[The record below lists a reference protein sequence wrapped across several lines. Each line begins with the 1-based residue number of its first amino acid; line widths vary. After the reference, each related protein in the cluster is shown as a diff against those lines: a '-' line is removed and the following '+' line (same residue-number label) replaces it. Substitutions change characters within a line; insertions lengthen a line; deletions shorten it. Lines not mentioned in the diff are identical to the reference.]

1 MRRWIALALI
11 LGVAFAV
18 LAFGGTE
25 APTFALVQILFLG
38 VAALVIA
45 QDPELLANSASPR
58 AYGVPAVLTGVVLL
72 QLCPL
77 PSGLVHRLT
86 GRENSIPWAN
96 LHLSI
101 EPFSTRTHVLVLLT
115 CFVAFYFAQVISRE
129 RDRTK
134 RLIASLLVLGT
145 FEAFYGLIQYL
156 SGWQKIFFYTK
167 KFDLEEATGTYINR
181 NHYAG
186 FLEMIIPFSLAL
198 LFYEYG
204 RLRRSGSSP
213 GESVKKFMARH
224 NLPRLLLCL
233 SIAVVLFAALLFS
246 RSRMG
251 IIAASASAL
260 VIFAL
265 TGMSRFQGKA
275 WALLSTAF
283 AALSICF
290 AIWIGP
296 GPIVGR
302 FADVGQ
308 EFSAGNQSR
317 LSIWRDARILV
328 RQEPVFGTGFGTFPI
343 AYTAVQTSFPGQFVN
358 HAHNDYL
365 ELASD
370 LGLPAALLLFASI
383 LFILAHT
390 VRAFFHAQGL
400 FERSVALGCTGS
412 IVAILLHSLSD
423 FNLYIPANAVL
434 FSTILGLGMA
444 VGRGTS
450 PARSEVS

>member
-1 MRRWIALALI
+1 
-11 LGVAFAV
+11 
-18 LAFGGTE
+18 
-25 APTFALVQILFLG
+25 
-38 VAALVIA
+38 
-45 QDPELLANSASPR
+45 
-58 AYGVPAVLTGVVLL
+58 
-72 QLCPL
+72 
-77 PSGLVHRLT
+77 
-86 GRENSIPWAN
+86 
-96 LHLSI
+96 
-101 EPFSTRTHVLVLLT
+101 
-115 CFVAFYFAQVISRE
+115 
-129 RDRTK
+129 
-134 RLIASLLVLGT
+134 
-145 FEAFYGLIQYL
+145 
-156 SGWQKIFFYTK
+156 
-167 KFDLEEATGTYINR
+167 
-181 NHYAG
+181 
-186 FLEMIIPFSLAL
+186 
-198 LFYEYG
+198 
-204 RLRRSGSSP
+204 
-213 GESVKKFMARH
+213 
-224 NLPRLLLCL
+224 
-233 SIAVVLFAALLFS
+233 
-246 RSRMG
+246 
-251 IIAASASAL
+251 
-260 VIFAL
+260 
-265 TGMSRFQGKA
+265 MSRFQGKA

-390 VRAFFHAQGL
+390 MRAFFHAQGL